1 MNTKSKIMIIGGHG
15 KVGQYITRELKDYN
29 LMLVGRNKDKIQHF
43 LKKEKIQAE
52 ICSMDVH
59 HIDFTKLDGVGWVIV
74 CVDQENTELVEFCDI
89 HGIDYMDVTA
99 NSEYLEK
106 IQQLKLRGTS
116 KILLGIGLA
125 PGLTNL
131 LAEKFVL
138 MHPLADEINIE
149 VILGLGEKHGDAAIQ
164 WTLDNFLKSYSH
176 KTLGYIRP
184 FTQKST
190 IHMEQKSLKT
200 YNFNFVDQHMLNLK
214 YKDRTFT
221 TYLGFD
227 QSIVTDFIY
236 RANKLG
242 LLGSLKY
249 KPIYR
254 MAEAILKKPKLG
266 TDIFMVAVQA
276 GEKIIHA
283 WGHDEGRFTGLIAAE
298 AAKRMA
304 TMDLRNGLLGISDV
318 IHVEEVAENKL
329 FGLTLTLTGRHS
341 V

>member
-1 MNTKSKIMIIGGHG
+1 MDTKNKIMIIGGHG
-15 KVGQYITRELKDYN
+15 KVGQYITKELKHYN
-29 LMLVGRNKDKIQHF
+29 LILVGRNKDKIKSF
-43 LKKEKIQAE
+43 LNKEKIQAD
-52 ICSMDVH
+52 ICSMDIH
-59 HIDFTKLDGVGWVIV
+59 NIDFTELNRVGWVIV
-74 CVDQENTELVEFCDI
+74 CVDQENTKLVEFCDT

-99 NSEYLEK
+99 NSEYIEK
-106 IQQLKLRGTS
+106 IQNLKLRGTS
-116 KILLGIGLA
+116 KILLGVGLA

-138 MHPLADEINIE
+138 MYPFADMINIE
-149 VILGLGEKHGDAAIQ
+149 LILGLGEKHGDAAIQ

-190 IHMEQKSLKT
+190 IHTGQKSLGT
-200 YNFNFVDQHMLNLK
+200 YNFNFVDQHMLNVK
-214 YKDRTFT
+214 HKDKTFT

-236 RANKLG
+236 RANKFG
-242 LLGSLKY
+242 LLGLLKY

-254 MAEAILKKPKLG
+254 IAESILKNPKYG
-266 TDIFMVAVQA
+266 TDIFMVTIQA
-276 GEKIIHA
+276 AENTINA

-304 TMDLRNGLLGISDV
+304 TMDLKNGLLDISDV
-318 IHVEEVAENKL
+318 IHVEEVADNEL
-329 FGLTLTLTGRHS
+329 FGLTLS